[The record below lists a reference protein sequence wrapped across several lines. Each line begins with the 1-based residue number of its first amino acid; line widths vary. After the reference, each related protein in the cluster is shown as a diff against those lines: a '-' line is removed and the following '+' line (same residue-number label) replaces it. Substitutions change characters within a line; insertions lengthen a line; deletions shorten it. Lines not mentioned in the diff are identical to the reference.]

1 MPSNPFYISKNP
13 PTPPIQF
20 NSIHNYTDMRK
31 GVLLLLLSLLLG
43 FSLASTDDKQQRW
56 TKSMFSPQMM
66 SSSSLINRAG
76 SSIVFPIDGNVYPTG
91 YYNVTLYVGQPAK
104 PYFLDLDTGSDL
116 TWLQCDAP
124 CVQCTPAPHPLYR
137 PSNDLVIC
145 KDPICQSLHAPG
157 EHKCE
162 NPEQCDYEVGYA
174 DGGSSLGVL
183 VRDFFAF
190 NYTNGVRLNPRLVLG
205 CGYDQV
211 PGSSYHPLD
220 GILGLGRGKSSI
232 LSQLHSQNLVRN
244 VIGHCLSGRGGG
256 FLFFGDDL
264 YDSSRVVWT
273 SMSSDYTKHY
283 SPGFAELFFGGKST
297 GLKNLLTIFDSGS
310 SYTYLNSQ
318 AYQALTF
325 MIKKEIAGK
334 SLKEAVDDQT
344 LPLCWKG
351 RKPFKSI
358 RDVKKYFKT
367 LALRFTNGKTK
378 TLYELTPEAY
388 LIISSKG
395 NVCLGIL
402 NGSEVGLQDLNLIGD
417 ISMQDRMVIYDNDK
431 QRLGWIPANCD
442 CLPKSKTL
450 YI

>member
-1 MPSNPFYISKNP
+1 
-13 PTPPIQF
+13 
-20 NSIHNYTDMRK
+20 MRK
-31 GVLLLLLSLLLG
+31 GEVGFVLFVVFLLLG
-43 FSLASTDDKQQRW
+43 FSSASTDDKYQRW
-56 TKSMFSPQMM
+56 RKSMFSPDSTTT
-66 SSSSLINRAG
+66 SSLLINRAG
-76 SSIVFPIDGNVYPTG
+76 SSIVFPIHGNVYPTG
-91 YYNVTLYVGQPAK
+91 YYNVTLFVGQPPK

-124 CVQCTPAPHPLYR
+124 CVQCTPAPHSLYQ

-145 KDPICQSLHAPG
+145 KDPICESLHAPG

-183 VRDFFAF
+183 VKDVFAF
-190 NYTNGVRLNPRLVLG
+190 NYTNGVRLNPRLALG
-205 CGYDQV
+205 CGYDQL
-211 PGSSYHPLD
+211 PGTSYHPLD

-232 LSQLHSQNLVRN
+232 LSQLHHQNLVRN

-256 FLFFGDDL
+256 FLFFGDNL

-283 SPGFAELFFGGKST
+283 SPGVAELFFGRKSS

-325 MIKKEIAGK
+325 MIKKELTGK

-344 LPLCWKG
+344 LSLCWKG
-351 RKPFKSI
+351 RKPLKSI

-367 LALRFTNGKTK
+367 LALSFTNGRSK

-402 NGSEVGLQDLNLIGD
+402 NGTEVGLQDLNLIGD
-417 ISMQDRMVIYDNDK
+417 ISMQDRMVIFDNDK
-431 QRLGWIPANCD
+431 QMIGWIPANCD
-442 CLPKSKTL
+442 RLPKSKTM